1 MRFQVEQLSLYWMT
15 LETRRKALFLGGLA
29 ALVVVLI
36 ILSRLATTPSY
47 VLLYSGLEPTA
58 AGEVIAALEARG
70 VAHSIRGDAIYVD
83 QARRDELRM
92 SLAGEGLPANGAA
105 GYELLDSLSGFGTTS
120 QMFDAAYWRAKE
132 GELARTILAS
142 PQIRAARVHL
152 ANPGNDPFQDRAEV
166 TASVA
171 VRPAAGGIGS
181 GHARA
186 LRFLVAS
193 SVPGLLP
200 ENVTVIDAD
209 SGQILGASEL
219 DMPGADAAN
228 RSEELR
234 RNIERL
240 LAARV
245 GRDNAV
251 VEVSVDLNTAHETI
265 VERRIDPESR
275 IIIATDTEE
284 MSNSSSDAASGSVT
298 VASNLPDGDAAG
310 EGQNS
315 RAETSETRER
325 VTFDV
330 SETQREIELEPGGI
344 RRISVAVLVNGVPR
358 VNADG
363 LEVIEPRD
371 PEEIDALEQLVRS
384 AIGYDAERGDQV
396 TIRSMAFE
404 DLPAGELI
412 EGGGNGLLAQL
423 DMMRLAQLMILAAVA
438 LAIAFGLIRPILSRP
453 PMAAAESPRGLPLT
467 PALSQGALVP
477 TQSAADGAASA
488 QMLGYD
494 PSQSPSDGSGSDVAA
509 ADTEAGTPG
518 LPAVS
523 NAVADPVERLRRLIE
538 EREDETVEI
547 LRGWM
552 EEDEEPA

>member
-1 MRFQVEQLSLYWMT
+1 MEQLSLYWMT

-83 QARRDELRM
+83 QSRRDELRM

-171 VRPAAGGIGS
+171 VRPAAGGIGA

-209 SGQILGASEL
+209 SGQIIGASEL

-284 MSNSSSDAASGSVT
+284 MSNSSSDAASGAVT

-310 EGQNS
+310 DGQSS

-404 DLPAGELI
+404 VLPAGELI

-423 DMMRLAQLMILAAVA
+423 DMMRLAQLVILAAVA

-453 PMAAAESPRGLPLT
+453 PMVAPEGPRGLPLT

-477 TQSAADGAASA
+477 TQSAMDGTTST
-488 QMLGYD
+488 QVLGYD
-494 PSQSPSDGSGSDVAA
+494 PSQSPSGSSGSDGAA
-509 ADTEAGTPG
+509 ADAEAGTPG

-523 NAVADPVERLRRLIE
+523 TAVADPVERLRRLIE